1 MDFLYYAGAE
11 GEQAEAYAH
20 VMVLLDDTG
29 VMLNT
34 EDESAFT
41 GTVSVELADISGT
54 LPIWE

>member
-20 VMVLLDDTG
+20 VMVLRDDTG

-54 LPIWE
+54 LPVWE